1 MENRQALA
9 TYVPPPQP
17 AQEPGTEFWSAG
29 NQGDEERPPF
39 SIKQILVIQQAHW
52 KISALVFAL
61 VILMAAA
68 VSLLTTR
75 SYLATAT
82 LMVHFNTLDPL
93 AAKEFSE
100 SAQSSYLP
108 TQIELMQS
116 DAVLDRV
123 IERLSLTTVE
133 EYAGAQGDEATRL
146 GWIEAQL
153 RKNLDIEPGRA
164 GSQLI
169 YVNASASTAAL
180 AADIANAVIEA
191 YLEVHSSD
199 KEGPSAGRV
208 LRYGEGLDALKRKVD
223 SSQKVLS
230 DLRDRAGSIDFD
242 SNGDVELALLNALEH
257 RLLEA
262 RNALRTNQAKI
273 SGKRDLTT
281 SVLTSTAMANL
292 RDEGN
297 KLAAKM
303 AQMRTEYG
311 PNHPDVQALQS
322 QINAN
327 KAAQTTTQSAYSDAN
342 SSDIAVANS
351 EVDSLEK
358 AVTAQRVRVRQVKVY
373 RDQAA
378 KYRLELESAQQV
390 YKKAL
395 DGFDQEKFAA
405 RGNTQHLS
413 IASRARPPVKPY
425 KPNRIKYMFMGVVA
439 GLMLALVTP
448 FIFEL
453 PRRRI
458 RCRDDI
464 ERDMRLPLL
473 LELPNIPDPSLQAGG
488 RA

>member
-9 TYVPPPQP
+9 NYVPPP
-17 AQEPGTEFWSAG
+17 AHEPGEYWPPG
-29 NQGDEERPPF
+29 NGGDEDRPLF
-39 SIKQILVIQQAHW
+39 SIKQLLVIQKAYW
-52 KISALVFAL
+52 KISALVF
-61 VILMAAA
+61 ILIVMLAAA

-123 IERLSLTTVE
+123 IERLSLTSVE
-133 EYAGAQGDEATRL
+133 EYAAGLPEDEATRL

-169 YVNASASTAAL
+169 YVNASASTAVL

-223 SSQKVLS
+223 SSQKVLT

-303 AQMRTEYG
+303 AQLRTDYG

-322 QINAN
+322 QIDVN
-327 KAAQTTTQSAYSDAN
+327 KAAQATTQSAYSDAN

-358 AVTAQRVRVRQVKVY
+358 AVTAQRARVRQVKLY

-425 KPNRIKYMFMGVVA
+425 KPNRIKYVAMGIVA
-439 GLMLALVTP
+439 GLMLALVAP
-448 FIFEL
+448 LLLEL
-453 PRRRI
+453 PRRKI